1 MKPSDSNLSIEEY
14 IKYFADEKLS
24 ELFDEYVRNI
34 KTHDETIYE
43 LETRIDELEND
54 NNEYQYDNEHLAN
67 LNWNLENKIEE
78 LEEEIQILK
87 NDMERI
93 IGARNG

>member
-14 IKYFADEKLS
+14 IKYFTDEKLS

-54 NNEYQYDNEHLAN
+54 NNEYQYGNEHLSN
-67 LNWNLENKIEE
+67 LNWNLETKVEE